1 MSFYKVNL
9 MLIHI
14 IFILFFLIP
23 FSSQENCQDIFAS
36 ESSECILSEEDKL
49 SYKYCC
55 YVEEDYGCSP
65 YTEEN
70 YLTDKEKYESSQ
82 RTFKCNDASVKSLPE
97 VTWNGCEDISPSKS
111 SDCVMSQEDKNNGYE
126 LCCYEKIDS
135 FAVCTLDTKESYQD
149 ELDYIKELG
158 LKDDTVYECN
168 DKVGEGDAGY
178 VNCSI
183 ILLILAIFLI

>member
-82 RTFKCNDASVKSLPE
+82 RTFKCNDASVKSLP
-97 VTWNGCEDISPSKS
+97 
-111 SDCVMSQEDKNNGYE
+111 
-126 LCCYEKIDS
+126 
-135 FAVCTLDTKESYQD
+135 
-149 ELDYIKELG
+149 
-158 LKDDTVYECN
+158 
-168 DKVGEGDAGY
+168 
-178 VNCSI
+178 
-183 ILLILAIFLI
+183 